1 MRNEDWVFILLVFL
15 GFLSTCIPRPRKKDV
30 PENLEREAKE
40 AKRGTQVPKGKYKP
54 LR

>member
-1 MRNEDWVFILLVFL
+1 VKTEDWVFVLLVFL
-15 GFLSTCIPRPRKKDV
+15 GFLSTCIPRPRKIDV

-40 AKRGTQVPKGKYKP
+40 AKRGKQVPKGKYKP